1 MFNQSKKRIGLAL
14 IVIVLAVTGS
24 AQDGNK
30 DGNKQDNSKSKEAP
44 KAESSMP
51 LEQMVK
57 TIVEQPILADQSFYY
72 DDGFKAVGS
81 YSIHDHF
88 GKKLPPKNSENP
100 SDFGVLWLDTALVVL

>member
-1 MFNQSKKRIGLAL
+1 MFNQGKKRIGLAL
-14 IVIVLAVTGS
+14 IVIVLTMTGS
-24 AQDGNK
+24 AQ

-57 TIVEQPILADQSFYY
+57 AIIEQPMLVDQSFYY

-81 YSIHDHF
+81 YSIAV
-88 GKKLPPKNSENP
+88 PVYP
-100 SDFGVLWLDTALVVL
+100 